1 VGAFLFAYSCIFI
14 QKFCI
19 LFILLKIL
27 QSKVDTPVFLRFWL
41 SSGMVQ
47 KLPYYMR
54 FSALYVRFFPGI
66 QAIFTLFFRTYVCV
80 CPCRIFVLKSK
91 MRIIYRA
98 IFLKIFTNNYHKS
111 VSKINTRLPT
121 YTPMGYLQPFYALF
135 RTKIIPHPTIKTS
148 GKFKQKVIFNLHP
161 HHTQTGDK
169 IATFQAF
176 TSS

>member
-1 VGAFLFAYSCIFI
+1 
-14 QKFCI
+14 
-19 LFILLKIL
+19 
-27 QSKVDTPVFLRFWL
+27 
-41 SSGMVQ
+41 
-47 KLPYYMR
+47 
-54 FSALYVRFFPGI
+54 
-66 QAIFTLFFRTYVCV
+66 
-80 CPCRIFVLKSK
+80 

-121 YTPMGYLQPFYALF
+121 YTHMGYLQPFYALF